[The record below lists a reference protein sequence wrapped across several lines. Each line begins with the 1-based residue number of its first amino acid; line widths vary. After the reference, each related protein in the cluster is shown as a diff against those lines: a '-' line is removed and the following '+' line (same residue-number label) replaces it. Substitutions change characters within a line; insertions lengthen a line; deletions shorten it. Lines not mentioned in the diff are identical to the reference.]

1 MRNFLSMF
9 IIVLIIVLFESVGM
23 SCLTYSFKNNNTIY
37 YIIGSLIYGLIIPYC
52 IKRALSFQNISTI
65 NFIWNILTTVTMIVI
80 GYLVF
85 SEKLNFKKILAFIVG
100 LLSIFLLYTG
110 D

>member
-1 MRNFLSMF
+1 MKKIIPMF
-9 IIVLIIVLFESVGM
+9 IAILIIVLFESIGM

-37 YIIGSLIYGLIIPYC
+37 YIIGSLIYGLIIPYS
-52 IKRALSFQNISTI
+52 IKRALSFENISTI
-65 NFIWNILTTVTMIVI
+65 NFIWNILTTVTMIII

-100 LLSIFLLYTG
+100 LLSIFLLYTS